1 MTTATPHRHWLKL
14 VKKTAWLVSV
24 GAVLA
29 WSVWLLYSKLLA
41 EVSTDP
47 AAKALIDAGGLWA
60 DITVIVRSITGSLS
74 QISLKA
80 YLLAGLSAMAA
91 YVALAWY
98 DRIALIYLR
107 REKEISWL
115 YIAVCSFVT
124 YALGH
129 NLGASVFSGGLV
141 RLRAYTAKGL
151 TATEVAIL
159 VTLCSFTFAFGTLI
173 LTGFVFVVEPE
184 IVQPLADVIPVLAL
198 PPTLVRTI
206 GIALLL
212 LCALYVL
219 GSWLHFKPLH
229 WRALHIVYPRLPI
242 VGRQLLAA
250 PLEIIAAAGIIHFA
264 LPEAGHPGFLIVLGA
279 FLLSFSAGLLS
290 QTPGGIGVMEA
301 VFLALMSTVSP
312 SDVVAALL
320 IWRLMYLLIPLALSL
335 PVVVA
340 FERSQL
346 HRSH

>member
-1 MTTATPHRHWLKL
+1 MTTATPNRYWPHLL
-14 VKKTAWLVSV
+14 KKTAWLVSV

-47 AAKALIDAGGLWA
+47 AAKALIDAGGLWT
-60 DITVIVRSITGSLS
+60 DITVIVQSIAGSLVQVPLKS
-74 QISLKA
+74 YLFAGISALMA
-80 YLLAGLSAMAA
+80 YF
-91 YVALAWY
+91 ALAWY
-98 DRIALIYLR
+98 DRIALIYLQ
-107 REKEISWL
+107 REKGISWP
-115 YIAVCSFVT
+115 YIATCSFVT

-151 TATEVAIL
+151 TAAEVAIL
-159 VTLCSFTFAFGTLI
+159 VALCSFTFAYGTLM

-184 IVQPLADVIPVLAL
+184 IVQPLAEVIPVLAL
-198 PPTLVRTI
+198 PPALVRTI
-206 GIALLL
+206 GAGLLL
-212 LCALYVL
+212 LCALYVI

-229 WRALHIVYPRLPI
+229 FRSLHIVYPRLPI
-242 VGRQLLAA
+242 VSRQLVAA

-264 LPEAGHPGFLIVLGA
+264 LPEAGHPGFLVVLGA

-301 VFLALMSTVSP
+301 VFLALVSTISP

-320 IWRLMYLLIPLALSL
+320 IWRLMYLIIPLAISL
-335 PVVVA
+335 PIVIA

-346 HRSH
+346 GKSR